1 MDLEQQGLANAWHFS
16 RFDHRTRRH
25 KPIIDAETAEQVL
38 ELANVTGFQSID
50 DLFLVPQLRSELP
63 FEAFGTVGRI
73 TLASHNLDHHTGRWF
88 RDLNGQIEQGN
99 WPENFP
105 GQELEVHVLAASR
118 IFARI
123 YTTAWVLW
131 RNHRYAEE
139 VPIESRTARNR
150 AVQATFSL
158 LSPDMKDAREALHVL
173 LWRETA
179 ADFQNTPGHDGTVRR
194 ALAAL
199 SRSLTK
205 AVASDEER
213 PASFLLTL
221 WAVWT
226 KDSDTSLVDKWKAM
240 APLLYGIKLTLFG
253 WSRLQQ
259 TDDNNRL
266 YQESL
271 RTSTLA
277 ALEQIHLASTYAS
290 SQELNKDDIR
300 PRKRARRNP
309 ILEG

>member
-1 MDLEQQGLANAWHFS
+1 MPLQQLNHNLHGQKVEGLPSKLMSGCFLCNHLTKDEAHLQAHLEEEHDGQGSIVHDIPVQAWTSGSKAWRIHGISVDSINAHVV
-16 RFDHRTRRH
+16 H
-25 KPIIDAETAEQVL
+25 KPIIDVETAEQVL

-73 TLASHNLDHHTGRWF
+73 TLASHNLDHHTERWF

-105 GQELEVHVLAASR
+105 GQELEVHVSAASR
-118 IFARI
+118 ILARI

-205 AVASDEER
+205 AVASDEEK

-226 KDSDTSLVDKWKAM
+226 KDSDTS
-240 APLLYGIKLTLFG
+240 
-253 WSRLQQ
+253 R
-259 TDDNNRL
+259 
-266 YQESL
+266 
-271 RTSTLA
+271 
-277 ALEQIHLASTYAS
+277 
-290 SQELNKDDIR
+290 
-300 PRKRARRNP
+300 
-309 ILEG
+309 